1 MDLYK
6 ILKVS
11 AIGLSLLGIVFVLL
25 ILSDVLSGIDM
36 ILYNAYVVLFIII
49 SSVLYFG
56 LKNMFSDKSN
66 LMTTLKMI
74 GSFLGLFALCFILAS
89 GEETLMREGKILS
102 ATSSKFIGA
111 ALFMFYSLIIIAS
124 GTMLFFGF
132 IKTENNLTWQEDHHQ
147 KLMQDQWLT
156 LLSYY

>member
-1 MDLYK
+1 MNYN
-6 ILKVS
+6 ILKYT
-11 AIGLSLLGIVFVLL
+11 ALGLSLLGILFVLL
-25 ILSDVLSGIDM
+25 ILADNLFGIDM

-132 IKTENNLTWQEDHHQ
+132 KNR
-147 KLMQDQWLT
+147 K
-156 LLSYY
+156 

>member
-36 ILYNAYVVLFIII
+36 ILYNAYIVLFIII

-66 LMTTLKMI
+66 LMTTLKII
-74 GSFLGLFALCFILAS
+74 GSFLGLFALCFIIAS

-132 IKTENNLTWQEDHHQ
+132 KNR
-147 KLMQDQWLT
+147 K
-156 LLSYY
+156 

>member
-74 GSFLGLFALCFILAS
+74 GSFLGVFALCFILAS

-132 IKTENNLTWQEDHHQ
+132 FKNR
-147 KLMQDQWLT
+147 K
-156 LLSYY
+156 

>member
-36 ILYNAYVVLFIII
+36 ILYNAYVVLFIIV

-132 IKTENNLTWQEDHHQ
+132 KNR
-147 KLMQDQWLT
+147 K
-156 LLSYY
+156 

>member
-74 GSFLGLFALCFILAS
+74 GSFLGLFALCFIMAS

-111 ALFMFYSLIIIAS
+111 ALFMFYSLIVIAS

-132 IKTENNLTWQEDHHQ
+132 KNR
-147 KLMQDQWLT
+147 K
-156 LLSYY
+156 

>member
-36 ILYNAYVVLFIII
+36 ILYNAYIVLFIII

-124 GTMLFFGF
+124 GTMLFFGY
-132 IKTENNLTWQEDHHQ
+132 KNR
-147 KLMQDQWLT
+147 K
-156 LLSYY
+156 

>member
-6 ILKVS
+6 ILRVS

-66 LMTTLKMI
+66 LMTTLKII
-74 GSFLGLFALCFILAS
+74 GAFLGLFVLCFIIAS

-111 ALFMFYSLIIIAS
+111 SLWMFYSLIIIAS

-132 IKTENNLTWQEDHHQ
+132 KNR
-147 KLMQDQWLT
+147 K
-156 LLSYY
+156 

>member
-1 MDLYK
+1 MNYNIFKYTAL
-6 ILKVS
+6 
-11 AIGLSLLGIVFVLL
+11 GLSLLGILFVLI
-25 ILSDVLSGIDM
+25 ILSDYLFGIDM

-56 LKNMFSDKSN
+56 IKNMIDNKSSLVN
-66 LMTTLKMI
+66 TLKGI
-74 GSFLGLFALCFILAS
+74 GSFLVLFIVCFLIAS

-124 GTMLFFGF
+124 GAMLFFGF
-132 IKTENNLTWQEDHHQ
+132 KNR
-147 KLMQDQWLT
+147 K
-156 LLSYY
+156 

>member
-74 GSFLGLFALCFILAS
+74 GSFLGVFALCFILAS

-111 ALFMFYSLIIIAS
+111 ALFMFYSLIIIAI

-132 IKTENNLTWQEDHHQ
+132 FKNR
-147 KLMQDQWLT
+147 K
-156 LLSYY
+156 

>member
-25 ILSDVLSGIDM
+25 ILSDVLSGIDL
-36 ILYNAYVVLFIII
+36 ILYNAYVVLFIIV

-132 IKTENNLTWQEDHHQ
+132 KNR
-147 KLMQDQWLT
+147 K
-156 LLSYY
+156 

>member
-11 AIGLSLLGIVFVLL
+11 AIGLSLLGVVFVLL

-132 IKTENNLTWQEDHHQ
+132 KNR
-147 KLMQDQWLT
+147 K
-156 LLSYY
+156 